1 MPGKPADRWIANV
14 RLTIDTPGGGHA
26 VVKPGGEVKDP
37 PEWLKKQN
45 LISPAGPDKN
55 EESD

>member
-1 MPGKPADRWIANV
+1 MPGKAAERWVANV
-14 RLTIDTPGGGHA
+14 QLTIDKPGGGHA

-37 PEWLKKQN
+37 PEWLKAQG
-45 LISPAGPDKN
+45 LVSPAGPIKN